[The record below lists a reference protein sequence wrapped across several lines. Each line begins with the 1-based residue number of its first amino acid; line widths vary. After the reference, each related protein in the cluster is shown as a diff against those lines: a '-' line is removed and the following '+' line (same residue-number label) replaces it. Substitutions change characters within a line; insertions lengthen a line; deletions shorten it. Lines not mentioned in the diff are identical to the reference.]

1 MDRERFSDVS
11 EDNHHPLVTSSEPEN
26 GKDPPR
32 VKREMPQEREI
43 NLAQQQQ
50 QQYEGTQPMY
60 PSSCPPRRY
69 GVGAKSGIVVPT
81 KSNEERNLMEP
92 SQSVKE
98 ETGVTM
104 AGTESEDETVTGDL
118 ENTGEMKPTSTPKPG
133 KGESSDTFYKDI
145 STVFSPLVPR
155 VEIWWGPSMVSS
167 VPAVQRASVLITENF
182 VRNGLERTDQSH
194 STERWSE
201 EGNYFQYDSLTLE
214 DIIGI
219 NHKHWSVS
227 GGEPARHGRLEEREE
242 MGGTRKSHEN
252 ESDNHGSHGTVVG
265 LKSTPANTPHAP
277 RVDTWWGLQEVG
289 VVPTSQSQAESNRE
303 YKGERDQGEPAMRAR
318 ESLWYDWV
326 EEERRST
333 SLLRS
338 LTEPNNQAGQGTGLG
353 LTMLAPNISSHAPRV
368 DTGWG
373 LSPVIIVPIHDGTE
387 LTTGDQETEQLGGPV
402 EEQLDRGLVE
412 LEDDIFAMDQFKD
425 TVEEDLQNDS
435 SLVELEDDKIMTPG
449 TGRTWPPQRTMTHIP
464 YFPYMVRSVVAPKA
478 PKESLSS
485 KARQA
490 QRKRKFYWR
499 RKRRR
504 RRAANKEES
513 QEGAQIL
520 TIPRQETCSITCEAL
535 GGSNS
540 NPTVKSVHIPHV
552 YHKQKTVGKAFS
564 DTMANKLT
572 TDPIDAMMDAIAEDE
587 RRTLAVEETNTAQAS
602 QAEQT
607 PKPSGSG
614 GSNQEAVRPQAEKE
628 KPEKMEKKGKQPAK
642 KTRKQLN
649 CTVANCDY
657 VVGYKAKLWNHLE
670 YVHGITKDRKLP
682 APASMS
688 TPASNSSGDSA
699 NNTVCVSSDASP
711 ELLAVITNKKR
722 KNEDE
727 LVDSRE
733 LRRKIENLQKEM
745 KEATEK
751 GEKSKHLEPENMTD
765 QLVDAYGKIKNLEK
779 QLSTQLQETR
789 EFKNKTTSLEMERDA
804 LRKEIDNWRSKAN
817 TFLTNANETENLKL
831 DLKSKME
838 EITRWRDVGEKQYG
852 MLADVKRS
860 LVEAKER
867 VKFLESRQVCRD
879 FTEGRCRRGQSC
891 KFAHVLS
898 TTMREDT
905 GRQMTA
911 NTQPSQPGPATPS
924 GFGAV
929 GGQGLYQPSGE
940 EGNCIHFERGYCKFG
955 NTCEKTHDPTKYA
968 TRPRSGS
975 HGSNQGFR
983 GRSRPTVGT
992 LGAIAETG
1000 SPQRLPEMNPTAMT
1014 REQMMEEVRRLDEM
1028 ARGRHGISEE
1038 IMLNQIREMRNSN
1051 ILSGMM
1057 TTEQVQKAFPSK
1069 RD

>member
-104 AGTESEDETVTGDL
+104 AGTESEDETVTGD
-118 ENTGEMKPTSTPKPG
+118 
-133 KGESSDTFYKDI
+133 
-145 STVFSPLVPR
+145 
-155 VEIWWGPSMVSS
+155 
-167 VPAVQRASVLITENF
+167 
-182 VRNGLERTDQSH
+182 
-194 STERWSE
+194 
-201 EGNYFQYDSLTLE
+201 
-214 DIIGI
+214 
-219 NHKHWSVS
+219 
-227 GGEPARHGRLEEREE
+227 
-242 MGGTRKSHEN
+242 
-252 ESDNHGSHGTVVG
+252 
-265 LKSTPANTPHAP
+265 
-277 RVDTWWGLQEVG
+277 
-289 VVPTSQSQAESNRE
+289 
-303 YKGERDQGEPAMRAR
+303 
-318 ESLWYDWV
+318 DWM

-387 LTTGDQETEQLGGPV
+387 LTTGDQETEQLGDPV

-412 LEDDIFAMDQFKD
+412 LEDNIFAMDQFKD

-464 YFPYMVRSVVAPKA
+464 YFPYMVRSVVAPK
-478 PKESLSS
+478 ESLSS

-513 QEGAQIL
+513 
-520 TIPRQETCSITCEAL
+520 
-535 GGSNS
+535 
-540 NPTVKSVHIPHV
+540 
-552 YHKQKTVGKAFS
+552 
-564 DTMANKLT
+564 
-572 TDPIDAMMDAIAEDE
+572 ED
-587 RRTLAVEETNTAQAS
+587 
-602 QAEQT
+602 
-607 PKPSGSG
+607 
-614 GSNQEAVRPQAEKE
+614 
-628 KPEKMEKKGKQPAK
+628 
-642 KTRKQLN
+642 
-649 CTVANCDY
+649 D
-657 VVGYKAKLWNHLE
+657 
-670 YVHGITKDRKLP
+670 I
-682 APASMS
+682 
-688 TPASNSSGDSA
+688 
-699 NNTVCVSSDASP
+699 
-711 ELLAVITNKKR
+711 
-722 KNEDE
+722 
-727 LVDSRE
+727 
-733 LRRKIENLQKEM
+733 
-745 KEATEK
+745 
-751 GEKSKHLEPENMTD
+751 
-765 QLVDAYGKIKNLEK
+765 
-779 QLSTQLQETR
+779 
-789 EFKNKTTSLEMERDA
+789 
-804 LRKEIDNWRSKAN
+804 
-817 TFLTNANETENLKL
+817 
-831 DLKSKME
+831 
-838 EITRWRDVGEKQYG
+838 
-852 MLADVKRS
+852 KRS

-905 GRQMTA
+905 VRQMAA
-911 NTQPSQPGPATPS
+911 NTQPNQPTPS

-1051 ILSGMM
+1051 ILSEMM